1 MAIQPAHYRFTSE
14 DFHRMA
20 ETGIIPED
28 ARVELIDGEI
38 FEMSPIGRRYKAG
51 VDRLTWLFGQGVG
64 ERAIL
69 RVQSSVALAERVE
82 PQPDVAILRNAPDFY
97 AAIGETVDDIL
108 LLIEVADS
116 SEGYDR
122 LTKAP
127 LYGRHGV
134 LELWI
139 VNLQRDQVVVYREP
153 APDGYT
159 TTRVYRRGES
169 ISPLAFPDLT
179 LAVDDILGQHAPVAP
194 E

>member
-1 MAIQPAHYRFTSE
+1 MAIQPAHYRFTRE

-20 ETGIIPED
+20 ETGILAED

-38 FEMSPIGRRYKAG
+38 FEMSPIGRRHKACVDRVSELFFAG
-51 VDRLTWLFGQGVG
+51 VQQ
-64 ERAIL
+64 RAIV

-82 PQPDVAILRNAPDFY
+82 PQPDIALLRRAPDYY
-97 AAIGETVDDIL
+97 AAVDETVDDIL

-127 LYGRHGV
+127 LYAHHGV
-134 LELWI
+134 RELWI

-153 APDGYT
+153 AENGYT

-169 ISPLAFPDLT
+169 ISPLAFPDLEI
-179 LAVDDILGQHAPVAP
+179 AVNDSIG
-194 E
+194 